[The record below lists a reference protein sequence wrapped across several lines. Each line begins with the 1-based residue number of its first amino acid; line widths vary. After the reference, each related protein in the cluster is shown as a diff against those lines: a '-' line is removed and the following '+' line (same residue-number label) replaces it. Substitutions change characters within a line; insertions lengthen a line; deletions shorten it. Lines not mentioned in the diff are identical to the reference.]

1 MSMVSLILAT
11 AARLVQPLLLLFSF
25 FVLIRGH
32 NAPGGGFAGGLVA
45 AIAFTLN
52 VVAEDA
58 ERARQSL
65 RVAPRTLVGVGLLI
79 AVASGAAGLVL
90 GDAFL
95 HAVFFDLPLLA
106 GGRIELSTPFLFD
119 VGVYLTV
126 IGVTLTIIF
135 TLADAVAD
143 DRDEDARQA
152 SREELTDH
160 TPWS

>member
-1 MSMVSLILAT
+1 MVSLILAT
-11 AARLVQPLLLLFSF
+11 AARLVQPLLLLFSV

-45 AIAFTLN
+45 AIAFTLI

-65 RVAPRTLVGVGLLI
+65 RVAPRTLVGVGLLT
-79 AVASGAAGLVL
+79 ALLSGVAGFVM

-95 HAVFFDLPLLA
+95 QAVYFDLPVLA
-106 GGRIELSTPFLFD
+106 GGRVELSTPFLFD
-119 VGVYLTV
+119 VGVYLAV

-143 DRDEDARQA
+143 DRDEAARRA
-152 SREELTDH
+152 SHEEATERQ
-160 TPWS
+160 PWS